1 MRAPFQ
7 PFPVSSIASQLT
19 ALCHQLP
26 VLWSHV
32 KWSSILL
39 GCFGSVLSVRTL
51 CVAVWGSSPFIS
63 LLTIIPLCEE
73 ATACAFYIEG
83 CLGGFQFEAIV
94 HEAKYEALAPRHAFL
109 SVCLGTVSLGTTG
122 LVVFFTFSHPGVYLQ
137 DVTGF
142 NLYLMTETHLAIE
155 MPINHW
161 IVVNSLFKSCI
172 SKYIVYFSLMTHFF
186 IHLGTFVGSITSFL
200 DFTAWLGKSH

>member
-1 MRAPFQ
+1 M
-7 PFPVSSIASQLT
+7 
-19 ALCHQLP
+19 
-26 VLWSHV
+26 
-32 KWSSILL
+32 
-39 GCFGSVLSVRTL
+39 
-51 CVAVWGSSPFIS
+51 
-63 LLTIIPLCEE
+63 
-73 ATACAFYIEG
+73 
-83 CLGGFQFEAIV
+83 GGFQFEAIV
-94 HEAKYEALAPRHAFL
+94 REAKYEALAPRHAFL

-200 DFTAWLGKSH
+200 DFTA